1 MALIAPI
8 TMKGPFDVVT
18 AGLITFA
25 FTAGNTGGDT
35 FSITGREYII
45 IQNTGVG
52 ARTFTITSIADE
64 KNRTGDI
71 TAYSLAAGEFA
82 YFSGGLTNSPGWK
95 NVSTGLLTITPSHAE
110 IKYAFFKLPAGY
122 PG

>member
-1 MALIAPI
+1 MALIPTI
-8 TMKGPFDVVT
+8 TLKSPFDAIT

-35 FSITGREYII
+35 ITITGRELVIV
-45 IQNTGVG
+45 QNTGVG
-52 ARTFTITSIADE
+52 ARTFTIASAADE
-64 KNRTGDI
+64 KGRTGDI

-82 YFSGGLTNSPGWK
+82 YFTGGLTNSIGWR

-110 IKYAFFKLPAGY
+110 VKYAVLKLPAGT

>member
-1 MALIAPI
+1 MALISPI
-8 TMKGPFDVVT
+8 TMKTPFEAVS
-18 AGLITFA
+18 AGGITFA

-35 FSITGREYII
+35 ISITGRELII

-52 ARTFTITSIADE
+52 ARTFTIASQVDE
-64 KNRTGDI
+64 KGRTGDI
-71 TAYSLAAGEFA
+71 PAYSLAAGEFA
-82 YFSGGLTNSPGWK
+82 YFTGGLTNSIGWR

-110 IKYAFFKLPAGY
+110 VKYAVLKLPAGT

>member
-1 MALIAPI
+1 MALIPTI
-8 TMKGPFDVVT
+8 TMKSPFDAVT

-25 FTAGNTGGDT
+25 FTAGNAGGDT
-35 FSITGREYII
+35 ITITGRELII
-45 IQNTGVG
+45 VQNTGAG
-52 ARTFTITSIADE
+52 ARTFTVASQADE
-64 KNRTGDI
+64 KGRTGDI

-82 YFSGGLTNSPGWK
+82 YFSGGLTNSIGWR

-110 IKYAFFKLPAGY
+110 VKYAVLKLPSGV

>member
-1 MALIAPI
+1 MALITPI
-8 TMKGPFDVVT
+8 TMKNPFDAVT

-35 FSITGREYII
+35 ITITGRELII
-45 IQNTGVG
+45 VQNTGVG
-52 ARTFTITSIADE
+52 ARTFTIASQVDE
-64 KNRTGDI
+64 KGRTGDI

-82 YFSGGLTNSPGWK
+82 YFTGGLTNSIGWR

-110 IKYAFFKLPAGY
+110 VKYAVLKLPSGV

>member
-1 MALIAPI
+1 MALITPI
-8 TMKGPFDVVT
+8 TMKTPFEAVS
-18 AGLITFA
+18 AGGITFA

-35 FSITGREYII
+35 ISITGREIII
-45 IQNTGVG
+45 IQNTGIG
-52 ARTFTITSIADE
+52 ARTFTIASEVDE
-64 KNRTGDI
+64 KGRSGPI

-82 YFSGGLTNSPGWK
+82 YFTGGLTNSLGWR

-110 IKYAFFKLPAGY
+110 VKYAVLKLPAGT

>member
-1 MALIAPI
+1 MALITPI
-8 TMKGPFDVVT
+8 SMKGPFDAMT

-25 FTAGNTGGDT
+25 FTAGNAGGDT
-35 FSITGREYII
+35 ISITGRQFIV

-52 ARTFTITSIADE
+52 ARTFTITSVADE
-64 KNRTGDI
+64 KGRTGDI

-82 YFSGGLTNSPGWK
+82 YFPGGLTNSPGWK
-95 NVSTGLLTITPSHAE
+95 NSSTGLLTITPSHAE
-110 IKYAFFKLPAGY
+110 VKYAVFTLPAGT

>member
-1 MALIAPI
+1 MALITPI
-8 TMKGPFDVVT
+8 TMKSPFEAVT
-18 AGLITFA
+18 AGTITFA

-35 FSITGREYII
+35 ISITGRELII

-52 ARTFTITSIADE
+52 ARTFTIASQADE
-64 KNRTGDI
+64 KGRTGDI

-82 YFSGGLTNSPGWK
+82 YFTGGLTNSIGWR

-110 IKYAFFKLPAGY
+110 VKYAVLKLPAGV

>member
-1 MALIAPI
+1 MALITPI
-8 TMKGPFDVVT
+8 TMKSPFDVVT

-25 FTAGNTGGDT
+25 FTAGNAGGDT
-35 FSITGREYII
+35 ISITGRELLI

-52 ARTFTITSIADE
+52 ARTFTITSIVDE

-82 YFSGGLTNSPGWK
+82 YFTGGLTNSPGWR
-95 NVSTGLLTITPSHAE
+95 NVSTGLLAITPSHAE
-110 IKYAFFKLPAGY
+110 VKYAVLKLPSGA